1 MKGFFRSN
9 LVLSLAV
16 FLMIA
21 AAIVISLSSSI
32 GHAHAAAPQVLILAS
47 SVTPGTATDGSGKS
61 LEQQQAEADGFTVTL
76 ATDAQWDA
84 MTASQFAAYQAL
96 VIGDPT
102 CKGDEAYAAAQTNAS
117 DWEPLRMAEAA
128 S

>member
-1 MKGFFRSN
+1 
-9 LVLSLAV
+9 
-16 FLMIA
+16 MIA
-21 AAIVISLSSSI
+21 AAIVIPLSSSI
-32 GHAHAAAPQVLILAS
+32 RHSHAASPQVLILAS

-102 CKGDEAYAAAQTNAS
+102 CQGESPTP
-117 DWEPLRMAEAA
+117 PLRPTPP
-128 S
+128 SGSRW

>member
-1 MKGFFRSN
+1 MKGFLRSK
-9 LVLSLAV
+9 LVLALAA

-21 AAIVISLSSSI
+21 AAIVIPMSSSI
-32 GHAHAAAPQVLILAS
+32 RHAYAATPQVLILAS

-102 CKGDEAYAAAQTNAS
+102 CQGESPTP
-117 DWEPLRMAEAA
+117 PLRPTPP
-128 S
+128 SGSRW

>member
-1 MKGFFRSN
+1 MKGFLRSK
-9 LVLSLAV
+9 LVLSLAA

-21 AAIVISLSSSI
+21 AASVISLSSSI
-32 GHAHAAAPQVLILAS
+32 RHAHAAAPQVLILAS

-102 CKGDEAYAAAQTNAS
+102 C
-117 DWEPLRMAEAA
+117 
-128 S
+128 